1 MDVKFKCNCPFTSA
15 LDVVGD
21 KWLLVIVKQMLL
33 EGKETFKDF
42 TESDEAI
49 ATNIL
54 SAKLKFLEEV
64 GMITKTQRPDN
75 KKTNLYLLTDK
86 GLALTPVLVE
96 LAFWSDKNLRDIH
109 PTIVNG
115 EEMEFLR
122 NDKAAFVNV
131 LVTKYREKL
140 ATTSVLQNGGFSAS
154 MKI

>member
-15 LDVVGD
+15 LDIVGD
-21 KWLLVIVKQMLL
+21 KWLLVIVKQMLI

-42 TESDEAI
+42 TEADEAI

-54 SAKLKFLEEV
+54 TVKLKFLEEA
-64 GMITKTQRPDN
+64 GIIIKTQRPDN

-86 GLALTPVLVE
+86 GLALAPVLVE

-109 PTIVNG
+109 PNIING

-122 NDKAAFVNV
+122 NDKAAFTNV
-131 LVTKYREKL
+131 LVTKYRKKL
-140 ATTSVLQNGGFSAS
+140 ATTTKFSCGA
-154 MKI
+154 

>member
-21 KWLLVIVKQMLL
+21 KWLLVIVKQMLI

-42 TESDEAI
+42 TEADEAI

-54 SAKLKFLEEV
+54 TTKLKFLEEA
-64 GMITKTQRPDN
+64 GIIIKTQRPDN

-96 LAFWSDKNLRDIH
+96 LALWSDKHLREIH
-109 PTIVNG
+109 PTLING

-122 NDKAAFVNV
+122 NDKVAFANIIE
-131 LVTKYREKL
+131 TKYREKL